1 MTKLR
6 IGLVACAK
14 TKLDHRAPAR
24 DLYVSPLFK
33 AARAFAERNYHE
45 WWILSAKHG
54 LVDPDTELDPY
65 DLALHDMDWLART
78 RWGVDVLNDMQPK
91 LSRIVDFRPA
101 LYLHA
106 GKLYR
111 DSIPFEVG
119 GWNDVYVPLE
129 GLQVG
134 QQLHW
139 YKVNETLPQ
148 PALL

>member
-1 MTKLR
+1 M
-6 IGLVACAK
+6 ACAK
-14 TKLDHRAPAR
+14 KKLPHAAPAG

-33 AARAFAERNYHE
+33 AARAFAERNYDE

-54 LVDPDTELDPY
+54 LVHPETVLEPY
-65 DLALHDMDWLART
+65 DLALHDLDWLARQK
-78 RWGVDVLNDMQPK
+78 WGVDVLNEINAQ
-91 LSRIVDFRPA
+91 LTRIGCYRPA

-111 DSIPFEVG
+111 DSVPFEIAS
-119 GWNDVYVPLE
+119 WNEVYVPLQ

-139 YKVNETLPQ
+139 YKVNEALPQ